1 MDEFRKIDKNLIE
14 HVASGQEIRIT
25 GRELQDVE
33 FTPPGGNHTNP
44 TGEYLQ
50 NPQLLS
56 ATGRG
61 DSPVK
66 APATAIPRQPAL

>member
-50 NPQLLS
+50 RIHNFCRRPDV
-56 ATGRG
+56 G
-61 DSPVK
+61 
-66 APATAIPRQPAL
+66 IRQ